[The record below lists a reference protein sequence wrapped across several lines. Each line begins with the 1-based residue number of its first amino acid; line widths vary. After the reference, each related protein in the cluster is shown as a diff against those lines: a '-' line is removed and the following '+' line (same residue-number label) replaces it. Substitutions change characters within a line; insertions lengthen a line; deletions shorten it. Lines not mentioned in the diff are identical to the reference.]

1 MREVEGN
8 GDRGIDKV
16 SRVKRVE
23 SVLCGIAGGDEVL
36 RRDITAISATRA
48 V

>member
-1 MREVEGN
+1 MREVEGD

-23 SVLCGIAGGDEVL
+23 SVLCEIAGAMRCSGG
-36 RRDITAISATRA
+36 I
-48 V
+48 